1 MMNIIDLYISRVIL
15 STSALCLLVLTGLSG
30 IIKWVD
36 QLRVVGRGSYT
47 MMDAGVYVLY
57 LIPRDVEMFFPM
69 AVLLGA
75 LIGMGMLASNSELV
89 VMQASGMSR
98 LQITQ
103 SAMKTAIPLMIM
115 VMALGEWGAPVA
127 EQSAKD
133 LQATKISGGSL
144 IKSQRGI
151 WAKDGDLFV
160 NISEVQDI
168 DKLNNIT
175 LYKFDSQSKLVQL
188 TQAKKA
194 QFEDEKDEWRL
205 TDVTTTLLSDERIEL
220 VETSS
225 EQWRS
230 TLTPDKLSVV
240 SVKPEALSIQG
251 LLGYLEYLEVNQ
263 QDASRYELALWRKIM
278 QPVTVAVMMLVALSF
293 VFGPLRTVTMGA
305 RVLLGVV
312 AGFSFY
318 ISNQI
323 FGPMSMVYNL
333 PAMVGAVAPSIL
345 FTGIALYYIRK

>member
-1 MMNIIDLYISRVIL
+1 MRILDLYIARMIV
-15 STSALCLLVLTGLSG
+15 STSSLCLLILTGLSG

-36 QLRVVGRGSYT
+36 QLRLVGRGAYT
-47 MMDAGVYVLY
+47 MLDAGIYVLF
-57 LIPRDVEMFFPM
+57 LVPRDIEMFFPM

-89 VMQASGMSR
+89 VMQVSGMSR

-115 VMALGEWGAPVA
+115 VMALGEWGAPIA
-127 EQSAKD
+127 EKSAKE

-144 IKSQRGI
+144 IKSHRGI

-160 NISEVQDI
+160 NIGEVQDVNT
-168 DKLNNIT
+168 LSNIS
-175 LYKFDSQSKLVQL
+175 LYEFNDQQELTRVTHANTAVFVDDVWQL
-188 TQAKKA
+188 SVVENTTV
-194 QFEDEKDEWRL
+194 KDDRVIRDHL
-205 TDVTTTLLSDERIEL
+205 DTDVWK
-220 VETSS
+220 SS
-225 EQWRS
+225 
-230 TLTPDKLSVV
+230 LTPDKLSVV
-240 SVKPEALSIQG
+240 SVKPEALSISG
-251 LLGYLEYLEVNQ
+251 LIDYLDYLKVNQ
-263 QDASRYELALWRKIM
+263 QDPSRYELALWRKVM

-318 ISNQI
+318 ISNEI
-323 FGPMSMVYNL
+323 FGPMSIVYEL
-333 PAMVGAVAPSIL
+333 PAVVGAIAPSML
-345 FTGIALYYIRK
+345 FTGLALYYIRK

>member
-1 MMNIIDLYISRVIL
+1 MNIIDLYISRIIL

-36 QLRVVGRGSYT
+36 QLRLVGRGSYS

-57 LIPRDVEMFFPM
+57 LVPRDIEMFFPM

-98 LQITQ
+98 LQITL

-127 EQSAKD
+127 EQSAKE
-133 LQATKISGGSL
+133 LQATKLSGGSL
-144 IKSQRGI
+144 IKSHRGI

-175 LYKFDSQSKLVQL
+175 LYKFDDQSKLVQL

-194 QFEDEKDEWRL
+194 TFENDEWRL
-205 TDVTTTLLSDERIEL
+205 TDVTTTQLSENRIEL
-220 VETSS
+220 IETPT

-230 TLTPDKLSVV
+230 TLTPDKLGVV

-263 QDASRYELALWRKIM
+263 QDPSRYELALWRKIM
-278 QPVTVAVMMLVALSF
+278 QPITVAVMMLVALSF

-323 FGPMSMVYNL
+323 FGPMSMVYDL
-333 PAMVGAVAPSIL
+333 PAVVGAVTPSIL
-345 FTGIALYYIRK
+345 FTSLAFYYIRK

>member
-1 MMNIIDLYISRVIL
+1 MNIIDLYISRIIL
-15 STSALCLLVLTGLSG
+15 TTSALCLLVLTGLSG

-36 QLRVVGRGSYT
+36 QLRLVGRGSYS

-57 LIPRDVEMFFPM
+57 LVPRDIEMFFPM

-98 LQITQ
+98 LQITM

-127 EQSAKD
+127 EQSAKE

-144 IKSQRGI
+144 IKSDRGI

-160 NISEVQDI
+160 NIGEVQDI
-168 DKLNNIT
+168 NKLNNIT
-175 LYKFDSQSKLVQL
+175 LYKFDEQSKLVRL
-188 TQAKKA
+188 TQAKHADFK
-194 QFEDEKDEWRL
+194 QDEWQL
-205 TDVTTTLLSDERIEL
+205 TEVTTTHLSEDRIEL
-220 VETSS
+220 VETPT

-230 TLTPDKLSVV
+230 TLTPDKLGVV

-263 QDASRYELALWRKIM
+263 QDPSRYELALWRKIM
-278 QPVTVAVMMLVALSF
+278 QPITVAVMMLVALSF

-323 FGPMSMVYNL
+323 FGPMSMVYDL
-333 PAMVGAVAPSIL
+333 PAVVGAVTPSIL
-345 FTGIALYYIRK
+345 FTSLAFYYIRK

>member
-1 MMNIIDLYISRVIL
+1 MNIIDLYISRVIL

-36 QLRVVGRGSYT
+36 QLRLVGRGSYS

-127 EQSAKD
+127 EQSAKE

-194 QFEDEKDEWRL
+194 QFEHENDEWRL

-220 VETSS
+220 VETPS

-263 QDASRYELALWRKIM
+263 QDSSRYELALWRKIM

-323 FGPMSMVYNL
+323 FGPMSMVYDL
-333 PAMVGAVAPSIL
+333 PAMVGAVAPSVL
-345 FTGIALYYIRK
+345 FTGVALYYIRK

>member
-1 MMNIIDLYISRVIL
+1 MRILDLYIARMIV
-15 STSALCLLVLTGLSG
+15 STSSLCLLILTGLSG

-36 QLRVVGRGSYT
+36 QLRLVGRGAYT
-47 MMDAGVYVLY
+47 MLDAGIYVLF
-57 LIPRDVEMFFPM
+57 LVPRDIEMFFPM

-89 VMQASGMSR
+89 VMQVSGMSR

-115 VMALGEWGAPVA
+115 VMALGEWGAPIA
-127 EQSAKD
+127 EKSAKE

-144 IKSQRGI
+144 IKSHRGI

-160 NISEVQDI
+160 NIGEVQDVNTLSNISLYEFNEQQELTRVTHANSAVFI
-168 DKLNNIT
+168 D
-175 LYKFDSQSKLVQL
+175 DAWQL
-188 TQAKKA
+188 SVVENTTV
-194 QFEDEKDEWRL
+194 KDDRVIRDHL
-205 TDVTTTLLSDERIEL
+205 DTDVWQ
-220 VETSS
+220 SS
-225 EQWRS
+225 
-230 TLTPDKLSVV
+230 LTPDKLSVV
-240 SVKPEALSIQG
+240 SVKPEALSISG
-251 LLGYLEYLEVNQ
+251 LIDYLDYLKVNQ
-263 QDASRYELALWRKIM
+263 QDPSRYELALWRKVM

-318 ISNQI
+318 ISNEI
-323 FGPMSMVYNL
+323 FGPMSIVYEL
-333 PAMVGAVAPSIL
+333 PAVVGAIAPSML
-345 FTGIALYYIRK
+345 FTGLALYYIRK

>member
-1 MMNIIDLYISRVIL
+1 MRILDLYIARVII
-15 STSALCLLVLTGLSG
+15 SSSALCLMILTGLSG

-36 QLRVVGRGSYT
+36 QLRVVGRGAYT
-47 MMDAGVYVLY
+47 MVDAAIYVLF
-57 LIPRDVEMFFPM
+57 LVPRDIEMFFPM

-103 SAMKTAIPLMIM
+103 SAMKTAIPLMIL
-115 VMALGEWGAPVA
+115 VMALGEWGAPIA
-127 EQSAKD
+127 EKSAKE

-144 IKSQRGI
+144 IKSHRGI

-160 NISEVQDI
+160 NIGEVLDI
-168 DKLNNIT
+168 NTLNNIN
-175 LYKFDSQSKLVQL
+175 LYEFSDQQELTRVTHAKTASFMDNAWQL
-188 TQAKKA
+188 SAVESTTV
-194 QFEDEKDEWRL
+194 KDNRVIREHL
-205 TDVTTTLLSDERIEL
+205 ETDVWQ
-220 VETSS
+220 SS
-225 EQWRS
+225 
-230 TLTPDKLSVV
+230 LTPDKLSVV
-240 SVKPEALSIQG
+240 SIKPDALSISG
-251 LLGYLEYLEVNQ
+251 LIDYLDYLEVNQ
-263 QDASRYELALWRKIM
+263 QDSSRYELALWRKIM
-278 QPVTVAVMMLVALSF
+278 QPVTVAVMILVALSF

-323 FGPMSMVYNL
+323 FGPMSIVYEL
-333 PAMVGAVAPSIL
+333 PAAVGAIAPSIL
-345 FTGIALYYIRK
+345 FTGLALYYIRK

>member
-1 MMNIIDLYISRVIL
+1 MKILDLYIARMIV
-15 STSALCLLVLTGLSG
+15 STSGLCLLILTGLSG

-36 QLRVVGRGSYT
+36 QLRLVGRGAYT
-47 MMDAGVYVLY
+47 MLDAAIYVLF
-57 LIPRDVEMFFPM
+57 LIPRDIEMFFPM

-89 VMQASGMSR
+89 VMQVSGMSR

-103 SAMKTAIPLMIM
+103 SAMKTAIPLMIL
-115 VMALGEWGAPVA
+115 VMALGEWGAPIA
-127 EQSAKD
+127 EKSAKE

-144 IKSQRGI
+144 IKSHRGI

-160 NISEVQDI
+160 NIGEVQDI
-168 DKLNNIT
+168 NTLNNIS
-175 LYKFDSQSKLVQL
+175 LYEFNDQQEL
-188 TQAKKA
+188 TRVTHAKSA
-194 QFEDEKDEWRL
+194 QFRDDAWQLSVVENTTVVDDRVVRDFL
-205 TDVTTTLLSDERIEL
+205 DSDVW
-220 VETSS
+220 
-225 EQWRS
+225 QS

-240 SVKPEALSIQG
+240 SIKPEALSISG
-251 LLGYLEYLEVNQ
+251 LIDYLDYLKVNQ
-263 QDASRYELALWRKIM
+263 QDPSRYELALWRKIM

-318 ISNQI
+318 ISNEI
-323 FGPMSMVYNL
+323 FGPMSIVYEL
-333 PAMVGAVAPSIL
+333 PAVVGAIAPSML
-345 FTGIALYYIRK
+345 FTGLALYYIRK

>member
-1 MMNIIDLYISRVIL
+1 MNIIDLYISRIIL

-36 QLRVVGRGSYT
+36 QLRLVGRGSYT

-57 LIPRDVEMFFPM
+57 LVPRDIEMFFPM

-98 LQITQ
+98 LQITL

-127 EQSAKD
+127 EQSAKE

-144 IKSQRGI
+144 IKSNRGI

-160 NISEVQDI
+160 NIGEVQDI
-168 DKLNNIT
+168 NKLNNIT
-175 LYKFDSQSKLVQL
+175 LYKFDAQSKLVQL
-188 TQAKKA
+188 TQAKHADFK
-194 QFEDEKDEWRL
+194 QDEWQL
-205 TDVTTTLLSDERIEL
+205 TGVTTTHLSDDRIEL
-220 VETSS
+220 IETPT

-230 TLTPDKLSVV
+230 TLTPDKLGVV

-263 QDASRYELALWRKIM
+263 QDPSRYELALWRKIM
-278 QPVTVAVMMLVALSF
+278 QPITVAVMMLVALSF

-323 FGPMSMVYNL
+323 FGPMSMVYDL
-333 PAMVGAVAPSIL
+333 PAVVGAVTPSIL
-345 FTGIALYYIRK
+345 FTSLAFYYIRK

>member
-1 MMNIIDLYISRVIL
+1 MRILDLYIARMIV

-47 MMDAGVYVLY
+47 LIDAGIYVLF
-57 LIPRDVEMFFPM
+57 LVPRDIEMFFPM

-115 VMALGEWGAPVA
+115 VMALGEWGAPIA
-127 EQSAKD
+127 EKSAKE
-133 LQATKISGGSL
+133 LQAVKTSGGSL
-144 IKSQRGI
+144 IKSHRGV
-151 WAKDGDLFV
+151 WAKDGDMFV
-160 NISEVQDI
+160 NIGEVINVDSLNNVSLYRFN
-168 DKLNNIT
+168 DKLELTGVTHAEQAMFKGDVWKLIGVNHTSIQDDKVVRD
-175 LYKFDSQSKLVQL
+175 YVDS
-188 TQAKKA
+188 
-194 QFEDEKDEWRL
+194 D
-205 TDVTTTLLSDERIEL
+205 I
-220 VETSS
+220 
-225 EQWRS
+225 WRS
-230 TLTPDKLSVV
+230 SLTPDKLSVV
-240 SVKPEALSIQG
+240 SVKPESLSIRG
-251 LLGYLEYLEVNQ
+251 LLDYLDYLEVNQ
-263 QDASRYELALWRKIM
+263 QDSSRYDLALWRKIM

-323 FGPMSMVYNL
+323 FGPMSIVYEI
-333 PAMVGAVAPSIL
+333 PAFIGAVAPSVL
-345 FTGIALYYIRK
+345 FTGFALYYIRK